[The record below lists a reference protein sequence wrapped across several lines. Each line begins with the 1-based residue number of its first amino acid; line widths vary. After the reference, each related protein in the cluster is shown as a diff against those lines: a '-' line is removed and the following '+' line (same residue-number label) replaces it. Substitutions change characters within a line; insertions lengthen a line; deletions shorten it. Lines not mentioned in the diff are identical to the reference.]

1 VGCIQRDETKKAINC
16 LPQEK
21 SMQKKI
27 AFTEQ
32 AIELRGL
39 FFLGQKGKINN
50 SGKSHHT
57 SSKQDRL

>member
-1 VGCIQRDETKKAINC
+1 LHSAGRNKKGYQLSTSREIDA
-16 LPQEK
+16 
-21 SMQKKI
+21 KKI

-39 FFLGQKGKINN
+39 FFLGQKGKINK